1 MFRIVLSLSH
11 LNCILP
17 PGTPAPTVT
26 WAKEGKPLRT
36 SKRMIESADGEKY
49 SLLIPKA
56 MSSDSGEYT
65 CTANNSGGSAFCMVI
80 VTVEGQCRHK
90 INFLLYLKS
99 RIELV
104 FR

>member
-1 MFRIVLSLSH
+1 MFCVVISLSH

-26 WAKEGKPLRT
+26 WAKEGKPLKI
-36 SKRMIESADGEKY
+36 SKRVIESTDGEKY

-80 VTVEGQCRHK
+80 VTVEGQCLPK
-90 INFLLYLKS
+90 TDFLLN
-99 RIELV
+99 
-104 FR
+104 